1 MPDEVWHTLAIFT
14 IQLMMVMKNFIVA
27 SFLLLASTSLDA
39 QSLSVYEMDTVV
51 EVNSSGVADYGFYI
65 KIENVSSETV
75 DVHVRRAHNVP
86 DCAFDSAYFCWDY
99 CYGSVVDS
107 SIGYITFNAGDQ
119 KSDFSGHVY
128 SPNTSLSCTDSTRY
142 VFFDAKNANDSLS
155 VWVTISAGPTMETI
169 ELSVNQDKVY
179 PNPANN
185 YVMVEVVDYT
195 DMLLY
200 NSLGALVKNI
210 RLVPGQ
216 NAVRID
222 ELSNGFYMYSID
234 GSSFKRLVVSH

>member
-1 MPDEVWHTLAIFT
+1 MVILAS
-14 IQLMMVMKNFIVA
+14 QYLNVMKNLIFA
-27 SFLLLASTSLDA
+27 SFILIASTSLNA
-39 QSLSVYEMDTVV
+39 QSLSVFEMDTVV
-51 EVNSSGVADYGFYI
+51 EVNSSSVADYGFYI
-65 KIENVSSETV
+65 KLENVSSETV
-75 DVHVRRAHNVP
+75 DVYARRAYNVP

-99 CYGSVVDS
+99 CYGADIDN
-107 SIGYITFNAGDQ
+107 SIGYVTFNAGDQ

-128 SPNTSLSCTDSTRY
+128 SPNTSSSCVDSTRY
-142 VFFDAKNANDSLS
+142 VFWDAKNASDSLS

-169 ELSVNQDKVY
+169 ELSVNQEIVY

-185 YVMVEVVDYT
+185 YVMVEVTDYT
-195 DMLLY
+195 DMVLY

-210 RLVPGQ
+210 SLVPGQ
-216 NAVRID
+216 NAVRLD

>member
-1 MPDEVWHTLAIFT
+1 MKKLIFA
-14 IQLMMVMKNFIVA
+14 V
-27 SFLLLASTSLDA
+27 FLLIASTGLNA

-51 EVNSSGVADYGFYI
+51 EVNSSSVTDYGFYI

-75 DVHVRRAHNVP
+75 DVYARRAYNVP

-99 CYGSVVDS
+99 CYGSVVDN
-107 SIGYITFNAGDQ
+107 SIGYVTFNAGDQ

-128 SPNTSLSCTDSTRY
+128 SPNTSLSCKDSTRY

-169 ELSVNQDKVY
+169 ELSINQDVVY

>member
-1 MPDEVWHTLAIFT
+1 
-14 IQLMMVMKNFIVA
+14 
-27 SFLLLASTSLDA
+27 
-39 QSLSVYEMDTVV
+39 
-51 EVNSSGVADYGFYI
+51 
-65 KIENVSSETV
+65 
-75 DVHVRRAHNVP
+75 
-86 DCAFDSAYFCWDY
+86 
-99 CYGSVVDS
+99 
-107 SIGYITFNAGDQ
+107 
-119 KSDFSGHVY
+119 
-128 SPNTSLSCTDSTRY
+128 
-142 VFFDAKNANDSLS
+142 
-155 VWVTISAGPTMETI
+155 METI
-169 ELSVNQDKVY
+169 ELSVNQDMVY